1 MYSNPCMNDNLPAL
15 PALAPG
21 RYRHYKGGE
30 YEVLGVVRHSE
41 SLEPLVLYRPL
52 YNNSG
57 SWVRPFAMF
66 LEPVE
71 HGGRRQPRFSLV
83 TAGTPATEEE
93 LAATVQRMEAK
104 LSFSQSPAVP
114 QLMQLYWALATRFEQ
129 DLAACARDVSL
140 AKAGALMLLQA
151 TVQAEGAP

>member
-1 MYSNPCMNDNLPAL
+1 MANDLPEL
-15 PALAPG
+15 PSIQLG

-71 HGGRRQPRFSLV
+71 HGGRSQPRFSLV
-83 TAGTPATEEE
+83 TAGAPATEVE
-93 LAATVQRMEAK
+93 LAATVQRMEAR
-104 LSFSQSPAVP
+104 LSVSQSPAVQ
-114 QLMQLYWALATRFEQ
+114 QLMQLYCALATRLEQ

-151 TVQAEGAP
+151 TAQGEGAP

>member
-1 MYSNPCMNDNLPAL
+1 MANDLPEL
-15 PALAPG
+15 PSIQLG

-30 YEVLGVVRHSE
+30 YELLGVVRHSE

-57 SWVRPFAMF
+57 SWVRPFSMF

-71 HGGRRQPRFSLV
+71 HDGRSQPRFSLV
-83 TAGTPATEEE
+83 TASASATEEE

-104 LSFSQSPAVP
+104 LSVSQSPAVQ
-114 QLMQLYWALATRFEQ
+114 QLMQLYGALATRFEQ
-129 DLAACARDVSL
+129 DLAACTRDLSL
-140 AKAGALMLLQA
+140 AKASALML
-151 TVQAEGAP
+151 VQASAHAERAP

>member
-1 MYSNPCMNDNLPAL
+1 MANDLPEL
-15 PALAPG
+15 PSIQLG

-57 SWVRPFAMF
+57 SWVRPFSMF

-71 HGGRRQPRFSLV
+71 HEGKSQPRFSLL
-83 TAGTPATEEE
+83 TTGSSATE
-93 LAATVQRMEAK
+93 
-104 LSFSQSPAVP
+104 
-114 QLMQLYWALATRFEQ
+114 
-129 DLAACARDVSL
+129 
-140 AKAGALMLLQA
+140 
-151 TVQAEGAP
+151 

>member
-1 MYSNPCMNDNLPAL
+1 MTNDLAAL
-15 PALAPG
+15 PSIQLG

-71 HGGRRQPRFSLV
+71 HDGRSQPRFSLV
-83 TAGTPATEEE
+83 TARASASEEE

-104 LSFSQSPAVP
+104 LSADQSAPVP
-114 QLMQLYWALATRFEQ
+114 QLMQLYRQLAVRFEQ
-129 DLAACARDVSL
+129 ELAVCARDLSL
-140 AKAGALMLLQA
+140 AKASALML
-151 TVQAEGAP
+151 VQAAAQAQRAP